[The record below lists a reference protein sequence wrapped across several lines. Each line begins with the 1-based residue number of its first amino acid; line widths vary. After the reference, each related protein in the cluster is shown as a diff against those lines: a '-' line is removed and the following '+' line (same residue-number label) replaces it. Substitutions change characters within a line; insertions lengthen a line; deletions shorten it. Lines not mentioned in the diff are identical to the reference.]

1 VPGGPQQLQKRF
13 TLKHIQ
19 SLVLLAAACANDNLG
34 RKATCN
40 SVLLLRI
47 DPRMPRN
54 VIHAQTFSGA
64 AEPSEGGPSNSG
76 GMRNRPGLLRE
87 FAETI
92 LNWWKDVWSM
102 PGRPRR
108 FLGWPATIF
117 ILTQLLAGIPLLPYA
132 LLHWH
137 TDDPL
142 RFASFLAVALGASLF
157 KVRLPGIQATMSA
170 NFLFILVGILDLSYP
185 ETLLMGCLGGLAQS
199 LWQSKPRPR
208 LIQLLFNF
216 ANLAISI
223 SLANLVFHSHT
234 AYSFGWRWPML
245 LAAAS
250 TSYFAMNTMSV
261 SGVIAM
267 TERRNPLLV
276 WKECYLWSF
285 PYHLLG
291 ALIAG
296 GVSIINRSL
305 GWQVAILVLPVV
317 YWIYRSYRTY
327 LDRLEAEKKHT
338 EAIADL
344 HLRTIEALSLA
355 IEAKDHNTHDHL
367 KRVQIYA
374 LQIGKD
380 LGLDESQLNAVRAA
394 AMLHDIGK
402 LAVPEHILSKPG
414 RLTPEEF
421 EKLKIHPIVGAQI
434 LDRVQFPYPVVPIVR
449 SHHEKWNGT
458 GYPDGLSGEGIPIGA
473 RILSVVDCFDALT
486 SERPYRRAMS
496 PDEAMSLLR
505 SESGQSYDPR
515 VVDYIER
522 HYRDLEEVVG
532 RVAKEGSP
540 FELVSKVERSVA
552 PSAGFAEIPDEAEV
566 RAASFLASIVSARQE
581 AQLLF
586 ELAQTLGNSLSLRET
601 LSVVAV
607 RLKEMIPHDAIVF
620 YILEEGT
627 LVPRYVHGVDYDLF
641 SSMEIPLGQGV
652 SGWVA
657 QAEKPIINGDPAAET
672 KYLGDR
678 ARISVLQSAL
688 SVPLRGRDGVAG
700 VLSVYLRE
708 KQGFTKDHLRLLLA
722 ASSKLGLSVEN
733 AMQFERAQD
742 TASTDFLTGLPNA
755 RSICVHLEKEISR
768 SRRGANTLAVLLC
781 DLNGFKNVN
790 DNYGH
795 LVGNK
800 LLQEIARNLKNASR
814 EYDQVGRLGGDEFV
828 FVLPELTAE
837 CVEELK
843 PRLERAVEDAG
854 RLICSE
860 KVVTVSIGCAFYPK
874 DGSTA
879 EELLSEAD
887 RRMYETK
894 ETYYKQRGEAPR
906 LQVVD

>member
-1 VPGGPQQLQKRF
+1 MSR
-13 TLKHIQ
+13 
-19 SLVLLAAACANDNLG
+19 D
-34 RKATCN
+34 
-40 SVLLLRI
+40 
-47 DPRMPRN
+47 
-54 VIHAQTFSGA
+54 
-64 AEPSEGGPSNSG
+64 
-76 GMRNRPGLLRE
+76 
-87 FAETI
+87 FAEYKNDPKGALEPLERPSVDSARASERRSGKELARGV
-92 LNWWKDVWSM
+92 LNWWKRVWSL
-102 PGRPRR
+102 PGQQGR

-117 ILTQLLAGIPLLPYA
+117 ILTQLLVGVPLLPYA

-137 TDDPL
+137 TDNLL

-185 ETLLMGCLGGLAQS
+185 ETLLMGCLGGLVQS
-199 LWQSKPRPR
+199 LWQAKPRPR
-208 LIQLLFNF
+208 MIQILFNF
-216 ANLAISI
+216 ANLALSI
-223 SLANLVFHSHT
+223 SLAHAVFHSQL
-234 AYSFGWRWPML
+234 AYNLGLRWPLL

-250 TSYFAMNTMSV
+250 TTYFAMNTMSV
-261 SGVIAM
+261 SGIIAM

-285 PYHLLG
+285 PYYLLG

-296 GVSIINRSL
+296 GVSIIDRSL

-317 YWIYRSYRTY
+317 YWIYRSYRIY

-367 KRVQIYA
+367 KRVQTYA
-374 LQIGKD
+374 MQIGKD
-380 LGLDESQLNAVRAA
+380 LDVDEAQLNAIRAA

-421 EKLKIHPIVGAQI
+421 EKLKIHPVVGAEI

-449 SHHEKWNGT
+449 SHHEKWNGA

-486 SERPYRRAMS
+486 SERPYRRAIS
-496 PDEAMSLLR
+496 ADEAMALLR
-505 SESGQSYDPR
+505 AESGRSYDPR
-515 VVDYIER
+515 VVDCIER
-522 HYRDLEEVVG
+522 RYKELEESVS
-532 RVAKEGSP
+532 RSTREGSP
-540 FELVSKVERSVA
+540 LELVSRVDRAAA
-552 PSAGFAEIPDEAEV
+552 PSAGFAEIPNEAEV

-607 RLKEMIPHDAIVF
+607 RLKEMIPYDSIVF
-620 YILEEGT
+620 FIYEEGK
-627 LVPRYVHGVDYDLF
+627 LIPKYVHGVDYDLF
-641 SSMEIPLGQGV
+641 TSIDIPLGQGV

-657 QAEKPIINGDPAAET
+657 QTEKPIINGDPAAET

-678 ARISVLQSAL
+678 ARVSVLQSVL
-688 SVPLRGRDGVAG
+688 SVPLRGRDRAAG
-700 VLSVYLRE
+700 VLSLYLRE

-733 AMQFERAQD
+733 ALQYERAQD
-742 TASTDFLTGLPNA
+742 TARTDFLTELPNA
-755 RSICVHLEKEISR
+755 RWICVHLDQEIAR
-768 SRRGANTLAVLLC
+768 SRRSGTPLAVLMS

-790 DNYGH
+790 DNFGH
-795 LVGNK
+795 LIGNK
-800 LLQEIARNLKNASR
+800 LLQQIAKNLKSACR

-828 FVLPELTAE
+828 FVLPELTKNGA
-837 CVEELK
+837 EELK
-843 PRLERAVEDAG
+843 PRLELAVEEAG
-854 RLICSE
+854 QQICGA
-860 KVVTVSIGCAFYPK
+860 KVVTASIGCAFYPK

-887 RRMYETK
+887 HRMYETK
-894 ETYYKQRGEAPR
+894 ETYYKQRGELSR
-906 LQVVD
+906 LQAG